1 MLKVNSLSAKKEK
14 EYRKKQKTKKQK
26 THLKGK
32 NKGLKEKSF
41 DKTNIQCLKTVTN
54 FPKLNES

>member
-14 EYRKKQKTKKQK
+14 EYRKKKKPKKQK

-32 NKGLKEKSF
+32 NKGLK
-41 DKTNIQCLKTVTN
+41 
-54 FPKLNES
+54 